1 MLVINILLWY
11 DHKIIQKTPQKET
24 YSLLEDFIFK
34 LLLERGA
41 TERQKWSSGRVIL
54 KLEYQN
60 VLGIFIK
67 TWLPAY
73 YLYVDWSG
81 QIVLTEQRYSFE
93 ILKCSFDDKIEL
105 FLSETDFTNA
115 TCRWHKKM

>member
-11 DHKIIQKTPQKET
+11 DHKIIQKAPQKET
-24 YSLLEDFIFK
+24 YSLLEDFIFE

-41 TERQKWSSGRVIL
+41 TERQKWSVRRVIL
-54 KLEYQN
+54 KLKYQD

-67 TWLPAY
+67 TWLPLY

-81 QIVLTEQRYSFE
+81 QIVLTNSD
-93 ILKCSFDDKIEL
+93 ILLKY
-105 FLSETDFTNA
+105 
-115 TCRWHKKM
+115 

>member
-11 DHKIIQKTPQKET
+11 DHKIIQKAQQKET

-41 TERQKWSSGRVIL
+41 TERQKWSVGRVIL
-54 KLEYQN
+54 KLKYQN

-81 QIVLTEQRYSFE
+81 QIVLTNSD
-93 ILKCSFDDKIEL
+93 ILLKY
-105 FLSETDFTNA
+105 
-115 TCRWHKKM
+115 